1 MAGASAEWRR
11 VCGVRWRATPDS
23 ERRRFGSVT
32 DPGRVFDLG
41 RRWLVDEDV
50 AALNA
55 LSAQWWAQKDVKTA
69 QDLKCR
75 GNECFKARDY
85 LQALALYSQGLRHS
99 TADCPETALL
109 YANRSAALF
118 HLQRYQ
124 ECLEEID
131 RAEQHSYPPELQHK
145 LWDRQAACLQRL
157 DRFKEGPR
165 VPEAQTPLS
174 GEVEPD
180 SPPSISLQWDV
191 TRGRHYTA
199 ARDLQ
204 PGEVVLQEEAFATVL
219 VSGGQPSTQDL
230 YCHLCLRPTDLPLP
244 CPHCSFSSYCRESCR
259 QQAWHLYHW
268 LDCPFTG
275 LLLTLGPFVH
285 LALRTVLTAGL
296 AEVERLQVMDT
307 PGQEKGRGPQK
318 ATPYQTIHSLL
329 THSGARPP
337 EHQFLCALSAAA
349 LCQAVRESG
358 CGARLGIVA
367 EAEGEDGARSL
378 KTLGV
383 AVLRH
388 MLQLECNGQAITA
401 ITDTGMGCE
410 RVVETRQVRI
420 ATALYA
426 RASLFNHSCDP
437 NTSISFHGTSIIFR
451 ATQHIPVG
459 QEVLHCYG
467 PHWRRLAVR
476 ERQQALM
483 SQYVFQCHCDA
494 CVREEAEG
502 STSLTAPFLC
512 QHCGSVLTRLEGP
525 QYKCS
530 ADTCGHSEPK
540 QHLCQQLGELM
551 GRVRGASDLISAQPE
566 TALPLLLQCRVEAR
580 RLLSDRHSLRGEIED
595 SLAQVYAL
603 QGDWQAAARHLK
615 ESGLVVRLQY
625 GSQSIE
631 LAHQLFKLAQILFN
645 SQLVEEALGVIEE
658 AEPLLSTHYG
668 PEHEMVME
676 LKEMMSYLRGLSDG
690 ADSHLLLPQEW
701 IQ

>member
-1 MAGASAEWRR
+1 MAGAVAEWRR
-11 VCGVRWRATPDS
+11 VCGDRWRATPDS

-32 DPGRVFDLG
+32 DPGRVFDFG

-55 LSAQWWAQKDVKTA
+55 LSAQWQAQKDVKTA
-69 QDLKCR
+69 QDFKCR
-75 GNECFKARDY
+75 GNERFK
-85 LQALALYSQGLRHS
+85 GLRHC
-99 TADCPETALL
+99 TANCLEAALL

-131 RAEQHSYPPELQHK
+131 RAEQHGYPSELQYK
-145 LWDRQAACLQRL
+145 VWGRRAACLRRL
-157 DRFKEGPR
+157 DQYKEGPR
-165 VPEAQTPLS
+165 VPGAQTPLS
-174 GEVEPD
+174 GEVEPNA
-180 SPPSISLQWDV
+180 PPSVSLQWD
-191 TRGRHYTA
+191 TTQGRHYIA

-204 PGEVVLQEEAFATVL
+204 AGEVVLQEEAFATVV
-219 VSGGQPSTQDL
+219 VSGSQPSTQDL

-244 CPHCSFSSYCRESCR
+244 CPQCSFSSYCSKSCR

-268 LDCPFTG
+268 LDCPLTG
-275 LLLTLGPFVH
+275 LLLTLGSFAH

-296 AEVERLQVMDT
+296 AEVERLQAVDI
-307 PGQEKGRGPQK
+307 PGQEWGREPQK

-329 THSGARPP
+329 THSRARPP
-337 EHQFLCALSAAA
+337 EHRFLCALSAAA
-349 LCQAVRESG
+349 LCQAVRENG

-367 EAEGEDGARSL
+367 TAEGEDGARSL

-401 ITDTGMGCE
+401 VTDTGMGCE

-451 ATQHIPVG
+451 ASQHIPAG

-467 PHWRRLAVR
+467 PHWRRLALK
-476 ERQQALM
+476 ERRQALM
-483 SQYVFQCHCDA
+483 SQYVFQCHCGA

-502 STSLTAPFLC
+502 GTSLTAPFLC
-512 QHCGSVLTRLEGP
+512 QHCGSVLTRVEGA

-530 ADTCGHSEPK
+530 ADTCGQSEAR
-540 QHLCQQLGELM
+540 QDLCQQLAELT
-551 GRVRGASDLISAQPE
+551 GRVRGASELISAQPGPITTWHGSSRVHHNLVWKLSCPRPKE
-566 TALPLLLQCRVEAR
+566 AAEDREHSAAHHTNQSSVLGLTLHRTLSEQCCQDNQGHDPPSQHTFCPSSLREKAQELEDSYGQIWEQLLSNCDKTAERIRTRIWAVSSKYLDLPLGFFCTT
-580 RLLSDRHSLRGEIED
+580 LLSIFLF
-595 SLAQVYAL
+595 
-603 QGDWQAAARHLK
+603 
-615 ESGLVVRLQY
+615 
-625 GSQSIE
+625 SIYD
-631 LAHQLFKLAQILFN
+631 L
-645 SQLVEEALGVIEE
+645 
-658 AEPLLSTHYG
+658 
-668 PEHEMVME
+668 
-676 LKEMMSYLRGLSDG
+676 
-690 ADSHLLLPQEW
+690 
-701 IQ
+701 